1 MSDSDVIEA
10 VDANPVPSPPP
21 VLAAVA
27 AVSQAEPTVAER
39 LAGILTL
46 AVESSSKVHSDCVSC
61 FAKFGFTAGAPA
73 GCSCSL
79 EARSADQRY
88 VMTEIESNGC
98 PAGHTGVDKQDQP
111 NMLPAQPWSP
121 T

>member
-1 MSDSDVIEA
+1 MSDSDVIKA

-46 AVESSSKVHSDCVSC
+46 AVESSSKVNSDCVSC

-79 EARSADQRY
+79 EAQLGSNSQCSRKSLMLAFHADLRKASSLSCEAY
-88 VMTEIESNGC
+88 GL
-98 PAGHTGVDKQDQP
+98 G
-111 NMLPAQPWSP
+111 
-121 T
+121 